1 MIETEISVRAMV
13 PRLMRKKVAW
23 FRRVATADVTI
34 YLSSGNYYWRWY
46 RGYKIFNFLSPPL
59 FLPRLPLSSFSFSF
73 SFFPF
78 FLFSTSSLA
87 NSVNNESPRSMVQ
100 QLSCFSFLRVSWKQ
114 HAISQ
119 RILPFGARLFPFQG
133 KYTMSRE
140 KVSDRWSWRSSK
152 RRENGFNCQMWRS
165 FMDFWY
171 Y

>member
-1 MIETEISVRAMV
+1 MRAMV

-34 YLSSGNYYWRWY
+34 YLSSDNYYWRWY
-46 RGYKIFNFLSPPL
+46 RGYKIFNFLSSSLSSSPNLFHRFL
-59 FLPRLPLSSFSFSF
+59 FL
-73 SFFPF
+73 FPF
-78 FLFSTSSLA
+78 FLFFFSQLLA
-87 NSVNNESPRSMVQ
+87 SPTRWIMNPQDRWYNNFPAF
-100 QLSCFSFLRVSWKQ
+100 LSCGYPGSST
-114 HAISQ
+114 
-119 RILPFGARLFPFQG
+119 PFRSEYYPSARLFPFQG